1 MRLAAASA
9 VALCRLPDAPARD
22 CTARSMSG
30 TVKNIIDGA
39 HGCRRQAPKGGT
51 DETDTVWGGLTTPG
65 PPVGAPRL
73 LRGVTSRL

>member
-1 MRLAAASA
+1 
-9 VALCRLPDAPARD
+9 
-22 CTARSMSG
+22 MSG

-39 HGCRRQAPKGGT
+39 PGCRRQAPKGGT

-73 LRGVTSRL
+73 LLGVTSRL